1 MPERPA
7 ICDQDVRRRV
17 THDLSTTYL
26 VEAGAGT
33 GKTSVLVERYVAGV
47 LDDER
52 GAGDVRRVAA
62 ITFTEK
68 AAGELRQRIRERFEQ
83 LAAAPGQALET
94 QVVARALDQLDEA
107 PITTIHSFAA
117 RLLREFPVQAGVDP
131 AFEQLDGLASELDL
145 ARLWDAWV
153 ADLAGEG
160 EAPSALRDCFARL
173 LRLGVR
179 LAAVRELAV
188 GAAFAERYDLGPVE
202 PPDAAPDLH
211 AQLETLRGPCA
222 RVREHCTSCCTDE
235 SDAGFC
241 SSMQLVEA
249 CEALLASPP
258 EHLDLL
264 AAALY
269 GLPLKT
275 GKTGPGGA
283 KGNWVDGGKQEL
295 LQLYLPLR
303 QAVEALRDQYAGYVT
318 GLVLSAADAF
328 ARRAGEL
335 QLGLGRL
342 DFTDLLGRLRDLLA
356 GDLRAR
362 GALQRRFDYILVD
375 EFQDTDP
382 LQAEIALYLC
392 EDSPRAR
399 HWSDVELRPG
409 KLFVVGDPKQS
420 IYRFRRADI
429 TLYDEVKALLRAQP
443 EGSAAV
449 VAISQNFRTTPPLV
463 EWVNGVFADAFAR
476 DEEEGRQPGYQSVT
490 AYRAPVDGP
499 RVAALVGPEYDT
511 AAGQTEAAR
520 RDEAR
525 AIAAL
530 LQRLHDGEQ
539 GRWRVCDRSGRDWP
553 SETQRPVEW
562 RDVAILVRA
571 TTHLDTYE
579 HALREAGVPYRVEGG
594 KTYFARREVADLL
607 LCLRAVDD
615 PSDGPAVYGA
625 LHSSVFGFSDDDL
638 FLFWSDGGRFD
649 PFATDGRQAGRPEV
663 REALGVLRELHLIRG
678 AVEPH
683 ELVSELVRRARAA
696 EFLAATGPGAP
707 QAIANL
713 DKLVERARA
722 FCEAGGGGLSAF
734 LAWARDAGDAA
745 GEQESPGA
753 DDDDAVRVLTIH
765 KAKGLEFPVVVLA
778 GGGLTSVRSG
788 GEVRVDRRARRMA
801 IKVKAELPGLGTQD
815 LKPAAYVTL
824 DEREK
829 LMARSEDLR
838 LLYVALTR
846 ARDLLVVSCFGRLT
860 TAKNGQASVLLGP
873 LHAAL
878 PAPASAST
886 DRADGPLLCL
896 APAEPRQPNA
906 STAPDIGALIAERR
920 GWAADRAA
928 LLRDRSRAAP
938 ATSPSGLERVDD
950 DVRAGGAGAPPGRA
964 RALALGSAVHAVMER
979 CDLHDEAS
987 VTSLA
992 TSVAAE
998 LGWPDLAARCAE
1010 LAGACWRSPA
1020 VREAA
1025 SAARTFRE
1033 LPIGFTLDGVLV
1045 TGSVDLL
1052 FETADG
1058 AWVVVDYKTDR
1069 GAAPTVL
1076 RERYEPQ
1083 GAAYAL
1089 AVEAATGGSVREVVF
1104 VAADAGCEVRVPVD
1118 DGLRGA
1124 ARDAVARA
1132 AREGRALAPDELGDS
1147 AEPGP

>member
-1 MPERPA
+1 MAERPPV
-7 ICDQDVRRRV
+7 CDDEARRRV
-17 THDLSTTYL
+17 TRDLTTTYL

-33 GKTSVLVERYVAGV
+33 GKTSVLVERYVTCV
-47 LDDER
+47 LDAER

-68 AAGELRQRIRERFEQ
+68 AAGELRQRVRERFEH
-83 LAAAPGQALET
+83 LAATSGEAREAQA
-94 QVVARALDQLDEA
+94 VARALELLDEA

-145 ARLWDAWV
+145 ARLWDAWL
-153 ADLAGEG
+153 ADLAGDG
-160 EAPSALRDCFARL
+160 AAPPALRDCFARL

-179 LAAVRELAV
+179 LTAVRELAV
-188 GAAFAERYDLGPVE
+188 GAAFAERYDLDPVK

-211 AQLETLRGPCA
+211 ARLETLRAPSA
-222 RVREHCTSCCTDE
+222 RVRDHCTSCCTDE

-241 SSMQLVEA
+241 SSMELVEA
-249 CEALLASPP
+249 CQALLASPP
-258 EHLDLL
+258 EHLDQL
-264 AAALY
+264 AAALH

-283 KGNWVDGGKQEL
+283 KGKWADGAKQEL
-295 LQLYLPLR
+295 LDLYLPLR
-303 QAVEALRDQYAGYVT
+303 QAIEALLDQYASYVT
-318 GLVLSAADAF
+318 GLALAVADAF

-335 QLGLGRL
+335 QLALGRL

-356 GDLRAR
+356 GDLQAR
-362 GALQRRFDYILVD
+362 GALQRRFDFVLVD

-392 EDSPRAR
+392 ERSPRAR
-399 HWSDVELRPG
+399 HWSEVRLQPG

-429 TLYDEVKALLRAQP
+429 ALYDEVKALLRAQP
-443 EGSAAV
+443 EGDAAI

-463 EWVNGVFADAFAR
+463 EWVNGVFAAAFERDA
-476 DEEEGRQPGYQSVT
+476 EEGRQPGYQPVA
-490 AYRAPVDGP
+490 AYRAPVEGP
-499 RVAALVGPEYDT
+499 RVAALTGPEYGS

-539 GRWRVCDRSGRDWP
+539 GRWQVCERSGRSWP
-553 SETQRPVEW
+553 DEEQRPVEW

-579 HALREAGVPYRVEGG
+579 QALREAGVPYRVEGG
-594 KTYFARREVADLL
+594 KTYFARREVADAL

-638 FLFWSDGGRFD
+638 FLFWADGGRFD
-649 PFATDGRQAGRPEV
+649 PFAADVQPAGHTGIG
-663 REALGVLRELHLIRG
+663 EALGVLRELHLRRG

-683 ELVSELVRRARAA
+683 ELVSELVRRAHAA

-753 DDDDAVRVLTIH
+753 DDDDAVRILTIH

-778 GGGLTSVRSG
+778 GGGLTSGRGG
-788 GEVRVDRRARRMA
+788 GEPLVDRRARRMA
-801 IKVKAELPGLGTQD
+801 IKVKAELPGRGAQD
-815 LKPAAYVTL
+815 LKPAAYAAL

-829 LMARSEDLR
+829 LMAHSEDLR

-846 ARDLLVVSCFGRLT
+846 ARDLLVVSSFGRLT
-860 TAKNGQASVLLGP
+860 TAKGEPAGVLLGP
-873 LHAAL
+873 LCAAL
-878 PAPASAST
+878 PAPGSVDA
-886 DRADGPLLCL
+886 DRVEGLVLCL
-896 APAEPRQPNA
+896 APTEPR
-906 STAPDIGALIAERR
+906 APAEGAPPDVDTLIAERAA
-920 GWAADRAA
+920 WAAEREA
-928 LLRDRSRAAP
+928 LLRAQVRPAP

-979 CDLHDEAS
+979 CDLHDEES
-987 VTSLA
+987 VAALA
-992 TSVAAE
+992 TRVAAE
-998 LGWPDLAARCAE
+998 LEWPDIAARCAE
-1010 LAGACWRSPA
+1010 LAGVCWRSPV

-1025 SAARTFRE
+1025 RAARVFRE
-1033 LPIGFTLDGVLV
+1033 LPIGFALDGVLV
-1045 TGSVDLL
+1045 AGAVDLL
-1052 FETADG
+1052 FEAPDG

-1069 GAAPTVL
+1069 GADAAVL

-1118 DGLRGA
+1118 DELRGS

-1132 AREGRALAPDELGDS
+1132 AREGRALAPDELQD
-1147 AEPGP
+1147 AEAAGS